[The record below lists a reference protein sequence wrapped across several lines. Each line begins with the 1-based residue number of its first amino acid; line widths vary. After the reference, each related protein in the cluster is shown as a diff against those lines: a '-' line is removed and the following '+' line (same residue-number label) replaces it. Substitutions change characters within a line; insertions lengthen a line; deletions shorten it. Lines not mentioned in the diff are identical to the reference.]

1 MSTAARILEGADLG
15 PDDDT
20 VEVPA
25 FLATPDQLPPSR
37 EFAIPQP
44 SVLDVLRACRP
55 SRELVGLLSRE
66 STRLATEG
74 NTDDAATLLALAL
87 CVREV
92 VPR

>member
-1 MSTAARILEGADLG
+1 MNVAARILEAADSG

-20 VEVPA
+20 IEVPA
-25 FLATPDQLPPSR
+25 FLATSDQLPPSR
-37 EFAIPQP
+37 EFDIPQP

-66 STRLATEG
+66 ATRLATEG
-74 NTDDAATLLALAL
+74 NTGDASALVALAL

>member
-1 MSTAARILEGADLG
+1 MNAAQILEGADLG
-15 PDDDT
+15 ADDATD
-20 VEVPA
+20 EVPA
-25 FLATPDQLPPSR
+25 FLMPGQLSPSR
-37 EFAIPQP
+37 EFDIPQP

-92 VPR
+92 VPRG

>member
-1 MSTAARILEGADLG
+1 VIAAAVCELG

-20 VEVPA
+20 QEVEALLMPR
-25 FLATPDQLPPSR
+25 QLSPSR
-37 EFAIPQP
+37 VGLDLPQP
-44 SVLDVLRACRP
+44 SVLDVLRQCRP

-92 VPR
+92 ATK

>member
-1 MSTAARILEGADLG
+1 MSGAPLATIG

-25 FLATPDQLPPSR
+25 ALVMPDQLPPSR
-37 EFAIPQP
+37 AFDIPPP
-44 SVLDVLRACRP
+44 SVLDVLRQCRP
-55 SRELVGLLSRE
+55 SRELIGLLSRE
-66 STRLATEG
+66 ATKAATEG
-74 NTDDAATLLALAL
+74 NVGDATALIALAL